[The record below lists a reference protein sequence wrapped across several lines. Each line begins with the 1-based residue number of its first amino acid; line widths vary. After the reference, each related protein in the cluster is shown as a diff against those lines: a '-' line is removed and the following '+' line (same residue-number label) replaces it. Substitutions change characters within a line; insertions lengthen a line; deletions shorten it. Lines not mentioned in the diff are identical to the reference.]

1 MPPEFPDDVE
11 DVVFATELIGT
22 ENDDFIRGTPQND
35 HILGLGGND
44 QLWGNGGDDTLEGG
58 AGNDSLVGGH
68 GLDTLIG
75 GEGDDIYLI
84 HYAPDIVIDTGGND
98 ELRATINLDL
108 NDYTGIERFAFGSNH
123 TITATGTD
131 GDDVI
136 SMNNTVEPGLI
147 LAGAGNDTLTGTGNG
162 LEIFVGGLG
171 RDVMQGGDRYYGA
184 PFFGEHIGADR
195 FDFRTVADSAVGAER
210 DLVLN
215 FTAND
220 GTGATSDRIHL
231 GLIDANAARAGNQA
245 FSFIGA
251 ADFSGT
257 AGELRVSALDGTD
270 HLLVAA
276 DTNGDGLADFE
287 IEVQT
292 EFGAPLSAADFIL

>member
-98 ELRATINLDL
+98 ELRATINLNL
-108 NDYTGIERFAFGSNH
+108 NDYAGIERFSFGSNH

-131 GDDVI
+131 GDDII

-147 LAGAGNDTLTGTGNG
+147 LAGA
-162 LEIFVGGLG
+162 E
-171 RDVMQGGDRYYGA
+171 Q
-184 PFFGEHIGADR
+184 
-195 FDFRTVADSAVGAER
+195 
-210 DLVLN
+210 
-215 FTAND
+215 
-220 GTGATSDRIHL
+220 
-231 GLIDANAARAGNQA
+231 
-245 FSFIGA
+245 
-251 ADFSGT
+251 
-257 AGELRVSALDGTD
+257 
-270 HLLVAA
+270 
-276 DTNGDGLADFE
+276 
-287 IEVQT
+287 
-292 EFGAPLSAADFIL
+292 

>member
-1 MPPEFPDDVE
+1 
-11 DVVFATELIGT
+11 
-22 ENDDFIRGTPQND
+22 
-35 HILGLGGND
+35 
-44 QLWGNGGDDTLEGG
+44 
-58 AGNDSLVGGH
+58 
-68 GLDTLIG
+68 
-75 GEGDDIYLI
+75 
-84 HYAPDIVIDTGGND
+84 
-98 ELRATINLDL
+98 
-108 NDYTGIERFAFGSNH
+108 
-123 TITATGTD
+123 
-131 GDDVI
+131 
-136 SMNNTVEPGLI
+136 MNNTVEPGLI
-147 LAGAGNDTLTGTGNG
+147 LAGAGNDTLTGTGHG

-184 PFFGEHIGADR
+184 PFFGEHIGAD
-195 FDFRTVADSAVGAER
+195 DAIGNGAEIEAVGAER

-231 GLIDANAARAGNQA
+231 GLIDANTARAGNQA

-257 AGELRVSALDGTD
+257 AGELRVSALEGTD

-292 EFGAPLSAADFIL
+292 EFGAPLSAADFIH